1 MGIKNNHPYGVLM
14 SFRDLQHETI
24 LEVMEQNND
33 KVSQE
38 MKKGILNQLHQY
50 DADKVLN
57 FVIEVLQ
64 KIPKFAI
71 QRAKGNIDVRF

>member
-57 FVIEVLQ
+57 FVIEVRTKNS
-64 KIPKFAI
+64 KIRNPA
-71 QRAKGNIDVRF
+71 REREY